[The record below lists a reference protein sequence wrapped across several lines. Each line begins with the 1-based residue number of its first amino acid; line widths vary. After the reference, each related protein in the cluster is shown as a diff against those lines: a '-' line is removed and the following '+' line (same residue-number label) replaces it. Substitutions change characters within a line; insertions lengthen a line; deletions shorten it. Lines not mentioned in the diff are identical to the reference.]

1 MSTRTT
7 RPFEQFWPYVE
18 KPERPTD
25 DELAAIDPD
34 LYTALFGPRDLPFS
48 FTLVFG
54 AFEGDHYGRAVDMA
68 RDGFPEWRD
77 PKPFYTQWRVEL
89 VLKELLRLADNA
101 FIPPDPA
108 NRDYA
113 EYLEWVAQG
122 GVPEP
127 APEPEPVPEL
137 TPAEK
142 LAASGLTVEELKT
155 LLGL

>member
-54 AFEGDHYGRAVDMA
+54 AFEGDDYGRAVEMA
-68 RDGFPEWRD
+68 RASAE
-77 PKPFYTQWRVEL
+77 YWRVGEGVNL
-89 VLKELLRLADNA
+89 RHRARFYPTQALRMRDLFEVIGGQPSCEVLIDDR
-101 FIPPDPA
+101 
-108 NRDYA
+108 
-113 EYLEWVAQG
+113 
-122 GVPEP
+122 
-127 APEPEPVPEL
+127 PVPYARDMWL
-137 TPAEK
+137 PM
-142 LAASGLTVEELKT
+142 LWF
-155 LLGL
+155 LLLP